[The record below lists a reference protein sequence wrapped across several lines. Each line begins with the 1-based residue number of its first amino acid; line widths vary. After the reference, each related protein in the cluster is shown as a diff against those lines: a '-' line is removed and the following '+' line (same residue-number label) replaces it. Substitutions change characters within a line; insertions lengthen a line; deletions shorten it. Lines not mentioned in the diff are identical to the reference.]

1 MNDPNRSLPLMLE
14 AVEELL
20 ELLELE
26 KKQLLGGEEL
36 SAELLERLSLA
47 SASVG
52 EIAALLRAQPP
63 QPGPEARALKAKI
76 EQRFVRAF
84 RLSRE
89 NEGRLRVPVSEPQRK
104 AQPAGPR
111 PALGAIERQYRE
123 RMRLGSQPK
132 AVIP

>member
-1 MNDPNRSLPLMLE
+1 MLE

-26 KKQLLGGEEL
+26 KTLLLEEREL
-36 SAELLERLSLA
+36 PAELLERMRLA

-52 EIAALLRAQPP
+52 EVAVLLRTHPP
-63 QPGPEARALKAKI
+63 AGGPEARALKAKI

-89 NEGRLRVPVSEPQRK
+89 NEQKLRSPESSNVRQPVAPLNS
-104 AQPAGPR
+104 R
-111 PALGAIERQYRE
+111 PAVSVIEKRYRE
-123 RMRLGSQPK
+123 RMRHGVGSS
-132 AVIP
+132 ASIV